1 MNTDAYPERPVEEE
15 PTTADAVDDEAPV
28 QALAPGSVPGVP
40 DADTPVFRAPGD
52 PEPTY
57 RTGAEQQWDPVDLAA
72 AKGWDP
78 TPENIERARQ
88 ELADLGAAAIEKTV
102 P

>member
-1 MNTDAYPERPVEEE
+1 MNADAHPERPIEEE
-15 PTTADAVDDEAPV
+15 PATAEAVDDEAPV
-28 QALAPGSVPGVP
+28 SALAPGPAAEIP
-40 DADTPVFRAPGD
+40 DAVTPVFRAPG
-52 PEPTY
+52 EPAPAY
-57 RTGAEQQWDPVDLAA
+57 RTGAEQQWDPVDLAV

-88 ELADLGAAAIEKTV
+88 ELAELGAAAIEKTV

>member
-1 MNTDAYPERPVEEE
+1 MSTDAFPERPVEED
-15 PTTADAVDDEAPV
+15 PATADAVDDEAPLS
-28 QALAPGSVPGVP
+28 ALAPESEVAVP
-40 DADTPVFRAPGD
+40 DADTPVFRAPDD
-52 PEPTY
+52 PAPTY
-57 RTGAEQQWDPVDLAA
+57 RTGAEQKWDPVDLAV

-88 ELADLGAAAIEKTV
+88 ELAEKGAAAIEKTV